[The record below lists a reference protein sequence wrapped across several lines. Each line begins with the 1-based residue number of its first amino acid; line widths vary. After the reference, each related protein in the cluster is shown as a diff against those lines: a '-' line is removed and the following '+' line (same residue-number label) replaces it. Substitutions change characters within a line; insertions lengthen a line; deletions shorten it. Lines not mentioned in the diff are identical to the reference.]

1 MMKAIF
7 HHYKYST
14 LFWRNKEWCFF
25 SIVFG
30 YTMIKIYDLRKR
42 KIGVNFAITKTE
54 RDEK

>member
-42 KIGVNFAITKTE
+42 KIGVNFAITKN
-54 RDEK
+54 RKR